1 MSASPLLDGDSVT
14 AAAAP
19 MVVDLPARVSGQCLH
34 ALRGQL
40 LAGLRH
46 PGGLVVDCRQVQ
58 DVSPA
63 AQALLVATHR
73 AARLRGVTWRLEQPT
88 AAMLTA
94 LRRSGLSHLL
104 VPLPGR
110 AAAPPGQQARPAARP
125 PQPSRAASAAA
136 PRPRESNP

>member
-1 MSASPLLDGDSVT
+1 MSASPLLGGDSLT
-14 AAAAP
+14 PAAP
-19 MVVDLPARVSGQCLH
+19 VVVELPARVGGPCLH

-40 LAGLRH
+40 LAGLHH

-63 AQALLVATHR
+63 AQALLVAAYG
-73 AARLRGVTWRLEQPT
+73 AAWLRGKTWRLEQPT

-104 VPLPGR
+104 LPLHGPAPGPPHDPPLERPPRHVAVPGR
-110 AAAPPGQQARPAARP
+110 AGAP
-125 PQPSRAASAAA
+125 
-136 PRPRESNP
+136 